1 MLNQR
6 FALAE
11 ENASLETFVIDPN
24 ISSKQTK
31 KRPAMIVCPGG
42 AYVKLAHRESEPIAL
57 HYNSEGFHSFILRY
71 PVDNEQA
78 QYPYPVL
85 SLFQALALINKHA
98 EEWFVDVSKIYVMG
112 FSAGGHVA
120 GLYANLWNNQE
131 LIEQAGFVRDD
142 LPKVK
147 GVILAY
153 PLVKTAARPSSD
165 WADERRL
172 FQCLYGSETPSQ
184 DQIAA
189 VTLSNLIN
197 DETLPQFIWCAAD
210 DPVLNTADT
219 IKYVLKLQEQKLS
232 IEFHMFKNG
241 EHGLALGDYATAN
254 PGEGDVFHPLSL
266 WPRLARNWMR
276 EL

>member
-131 LIEQAGFVRDD
+131 LIEQAGLVRDD

-184 DQIAA
+184 DQITA

-254 PGEGDVFHPLSL
+254 PGEGDVFHPFSL